1 MKDNFPRA
9 ATKLEVLFWGLLAK
23 KLPYPQTVGINR
35 ELAQVQI
42 TPVFG
47 GLRRN

>member
-1 MKDNFPRA
+1 MKDNSPRA
-9 ATKLEVLFWGLLAK
+9 AAKLEVLFWGLLARK
-23 KLPYPQTVGINR
+23 PPDPQTVGICR
-35 ELAQVQI
+35 ELAQVQV

>member
-1 MKDNFPRA
+1 MKDNFPRT